1 MAIGALAM
9 AGISA
14 GLGAAVNGIS
24 GGIKAAHAKQEFKY
38 NKKMADYQHEKNVA
52 LWNMNN
58 EYNSPEQQMQRLG
71 DAGLNPNLVYGNG
84 AVGNS
89 SASPQ
94 GYQAPRF
101 QRPDIDVQIPDVIQK
116 YQNFKLGQAQ
126 VDNVKA
132 STDAIRMKALL
143 DHNNALLADQSR
155 MFNEQINPFRI
166 SNSKWDVDLK
176 SQKHGQ
182 SSTLFPHQLQGVQL
196 ENRKTFAQTGNM
208 IMDTM
213 YKQAKTDRERYM
225 LDKIDPLTAAN
236 LAYQNTMLNPAMLKL
251 REAET
256 NLKNKELEYRNEG
269 TSFSDSPIERW
280 FQYYLSKSIKKLDG
294 HYQNSVDI
302 TTGARNRSYD
312 DKYDPNYRADYY
324 YK

>member
-14 GLGAAVNGIS
+14 GLSAAVNGIS
-24 GGIKAAHAKQEFKY
+24 GGIKGALAKQEFKY

-58 EYNSPEQQMQRLG
+58 EYNSPKQQMQRLG

-101 QRPDIDVQIPDVIQK
+101 QRPDIDVQIPDMIQK

-155 MFNEQINPFRI
+155 MFNEQFNPFRI
-166 SNSKWDVDLK
+166 SNAKWDVSLK
-176 SQKHGQ
+176 TQKHGQ
-182 SSTLFPHQLQGVQL
+182 SETMFPHQLQGIQL
-196 ENRKTFAQTGNM
+196 ENRRTWAQTGNT

-213 YKQAKTDRERYM
+213 YKHAKTDRERYM

-251 REAET
+251 RQAELG
-256 NLKNKELEYRNEG
+256 LKTSEQGMRDEG

-280 FQYYLSKSIKKLDG
+280 FQYKLSKIGKKLRGDDK
-294 HYQNSVDI
+294 NSVDI
-302 TTGARNRSYD
+302 TTGSRNRSYD
-312 DKYDPNYRADYY
+312 DKYDPNYRADYHY
-324 YK
+324 R